1 MAYLTKEEEDDRKY
15 EDKEELSPWG
25 KPDDEDSELRVY
37 GWRDGTPLTRQD
49 VSEIIRAEPRAQAEY
64 RSLKKQGSHKRGPP
78 QADPLE
84 GLPPTWQAVFSAAP
98 QAAPQAAWKEHSSKK
113 RKTAESTKK
122 KQEAKVRVDVQ
133 LDWESRDNETPE
145 EEIARIKPEIE
156 RLSKAIRDNAEAK
169 AWKQKIAEA
178 TKQLKEGE
186 KASKQVL
193 RAFEIASYNK
203 AVASG
208 QLRSSDMYFQ
218 FLTQDTAK
226 DAETQV
232 TTLERSCALMDKT
245 MDLLK
250 GHIKKL
256 EEVAAESIPAEESHE
271 KDLLSPSPS
280 LGKTPG
286 PLSPSPG
293 PGFLGRSP
301 GPMASPGPA
310 AARLRAL
317 KVPPVSPSLRD

>member
-25 KPDDEDSELRVY
+25 KPDDEDPETRVY
-37 GWRDGTPLTRQD
+37 GWRDGTPLTRPD
-49 VSEIIRAEPRAQAEY
+49 VSEIIRSEPRAQAEY
-64 RSLKKQGSHKRGPP
+64 RSLKKQGSHKRAPP
-78 QADPLE
+78 EADPLE

-98 QAAPQAAWKEHSSKK
+98 NAAPQAAWKEYSSKK
-113 RKTAESTKK
+113 RKTESTKK
-122 KQEAKVRVDVQ
+122 KPEVRVDIQ
-133 LDWESRDNETPE
+133 LDWESRENETPE

-178 TKQLKEGE
+178 TKHLKEGE

-293 PGFLGRSP
+293 FLGRSP